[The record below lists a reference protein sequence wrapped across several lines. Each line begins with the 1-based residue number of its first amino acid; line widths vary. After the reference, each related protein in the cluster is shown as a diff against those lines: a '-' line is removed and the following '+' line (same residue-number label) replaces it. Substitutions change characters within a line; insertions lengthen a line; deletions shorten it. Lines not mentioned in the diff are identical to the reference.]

1 MTQEYRPPIYYY
13 HQLFDMRDFQ
23 EIYDEVKAEC
33 LDNNCQSTNS
43 MAILAM
49 EKVKDEYKADIIEK
63 LEGLSNSYEVIGD
76 VYVVKK
82 NALDV
87 LIHQIDANF

>member
-49 EKVKDEYKADIIEK
+49 EKVKDEYKADRRIVQFIRGYRRC
-63 LEGLSNSYEVIGD
+63 LRG
-76 VYVVKK
+76 
-82 NALDV
+82 
-87 LIHQIDANF
+87 